1 MKGQLTLGHNNPPE
15 NLSAQQTDASYKA
28 CAQRLRLYIS
38 LWHGQLAFRRN
49 KGESESILSGWSAI
63 LIREM

>member
-28 CAQRLRLYIS
+28 CAQRLRLYIG

-49 KGESESILSGWSAI
+49 KR
-63 LIREM
+63 REWEKEEAYCPAEVLF